1 MVCARCSMPASERPV
16 LSSNGRGV
24 FVWVYEGG
32 LRYEEGAEDEG
43 SEIIPCT
50 VASSFPLS
58 PNVGDHMSSSISR
71 SLVIASIEGASD
83 APERVFVKIAVGCE
97 RTSEDKK
104 DGCEI
109 STNLG
114 FLGQILVLV

>member
-16 LSSNGRGV
+16 LSSSGRGV

-32 LRYEEGAEDEG
+32 VRYEDEEDEG

-58 PNVGDHMSSSISR
+58 PNVGDQMSSSISK
-71 SLVIASIEGASD
+71 SLVIASKEGASD
-83 APERVFVKIAVGCE
+83 APERVFVKIAMDCE
-97 RTSEDKK
+97 LK
-104 DGCEI
+104 
-109 STNLG
+109 
-114 FLGQILVLV
+114 